1 MMTDDPIPY
10 GRQLVEGDDLEAVA
24 KVLTSA
30 YLTTGPQI
38 ADFEV
43 ALQQRTGVRYAAA
56 LSSGTGALHAL
67 YTAAGIG
74 PGDSIVT
81 SPITFAATANAA
93 LYVGARVEFA
103 DVEPTTGLIDPAS
116 VSAIINPST
125 RAVVAVDYAGVPADY
140 TLLRQITEARGT
152 SLFADAAHSLG
163 ARDKGREIGALA
175 DATVLSFHPVK
186 LITTGEGGAVLTSNR
201 QLHESIVRFRSH
213 GIERDHSKMRRDDGP
228 WSQEMH
234 DLGFNYRI
242 TDMQA
247 ALGISQLRKLDKFI
261 RRRQSIAARYDAS
274 LADVPG
280 LHLPGRRPDSEPV
293 WHLYVV
299 RVTETRQR
307 RAFFEGLRAQGLG
320 VQVHY
325 LPVYRHPFYEDL
337 GYQAGLCPAAEDFYA
352 RAISLPIFPAM
363 ADSDVDRV
371 IETVRHTATRILG

>member
-163 ARDKGREIGALA
+163 A
-175 DATVLSFHPVK
+175 
-186 LITTGEGGAVLTSNR
+186 TGQGPRNR
-201 QLHESIVRFRSH
+201 GHWRTPPCC
-213 GIERDHSKMRRDDGP
+213 HST
-228 WSQEMH
+228 
-234 DLGFNYRI
+234 L
-242 TDMQA
+242 
-247 ALGISQLRKLDKFI
+247 
-261 RRRQSIAARYDAS
+261 
-274 LADVPG
+274 
-280 LHLPGRRPDSEPV
+280 
-293 WHLYVV
+293 
-299 RVTETRQR
+299 
-307 RAFFEGLRAQGLG
+307 
-320 VQVHY
+320 
-325 LPVYRHPFYEDL
+325 
-337 GYQAGLCPAAEDFYA
+337 
-352 RAISLPIFPAM
+352 
-363 ADSDVDRV
+363 
-371 IETVRHTATRILG
+371 